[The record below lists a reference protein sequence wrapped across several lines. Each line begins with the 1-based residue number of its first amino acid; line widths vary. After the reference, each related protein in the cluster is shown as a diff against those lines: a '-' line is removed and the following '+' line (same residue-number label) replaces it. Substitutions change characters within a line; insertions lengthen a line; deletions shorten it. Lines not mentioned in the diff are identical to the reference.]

1 MYDIKIY
8 PAEAEQIV
16 SKDYI
21 NLYNIILKETLGMS
35 NWRNYDSIY
44 DFHIYPNSRIKMIN
58 NKLVY
63 YLYKISGYTYYNE
76 ENKTKENEFKIKL
89 KGQDFIAT
97 MGNFEDLNIVL
108 SRNRESHLI
117 KIEKEISFLNFE
129 HHDPLLNNEINNW
142 VLKGCPDKGFKYNTS
157 ILLKTSFPYTDG
169 KGFISLTNIKYK
181 NKHFPKKNIVLKFIG
196 LANSFIKIIDKDTKE
211 EWSFTSDYN
220 YANVMFNGKL
230 ISSNNTY
237 KTGNMKINDR
247 SLFVTDELRVKA
259 LFLIEPIRQMLLK

>member
-21 NLYNIILKETLGMS
+21 NLYNIIFKETLGIS
-35 NWRNYDSIY
+35 NWRNYGSIN
-44 DFHIYPNSRIKMIN
+44 DFHIYPCSRIKMIN

-63 YLYKISGYTYYNE
+63 YLYKIFGFTYYNE
-76 ENKTKENEFKIKL
+76 ENKKNENEFKIKL

-97 MGNFEDLNIVL
+97 KGNFEDLNIVL
-108 SRNRESHLI
+108 SRNRESRR
-117 KIEKEISFLNFE
+117 KNEKEIPFLNFE
-129 HHDPLLNNEINNW
+129 HHDPFLNNGINNW
-142 VLKGCPDKGFKYNTS
+142 VLKGCPDIGFKYNT
-157 ILLKTSFPYTDG
+157 IININTSFPYTNG

-211 EWSFTSDYN
+211 EWSFTSD
-220 YANVMFNGKL
+220 
-230 ISSNNTY
+230 
-237 KTGNMKINDR
+237 
-247 SLFVTDELRVKA
+247 
-259 LFLIEPIRQMLLK
+259 